1 MKIKSLT
8 NKLYVLRTV
17 NQDMTSH
24 GGFKYP
30 ESGHVKCDDWNDA
43 AECGNGL
50 HGLLWGIGAY
60 SLLNLK
66 DGKALIIEIEKYVS
80 IDKEKVKFPEGN
92 VVFCGTL
99 HDALQKMAQLRVDN
113 LEFISTSGK
122 YSPSSTSGWSS
133 PSSTSG
139 KSSPSSTSGWSSPS
153 STSGEYSPSSTS
165 GGSSPSST
173 SGENSIACAL
183 GLDSKVKAD
192 QPLTQLVCAYE
203 TKNGY
208 RRVATAITERD
219 GIKAGVWYRVNA
231 KGKFVEVK

>member
-139 KSSPSSTSGWSSPS
+139 
-153 STSGEYSPSSTS
+153 EYSPSSTS